1 MSQREKD
8 LRGLV
13 TCLSEDVHT
22 GDVAGTND
30 KHQQLHLLACLMLNL
45 SDTVGPLYPRV
56 SYPGRG
62 HQL

>member
-30 KHQQLHLLACLMLNL
+30 KNTSSYICLH
-45 SDTVGPLYPRV
+45 V
-56 SYPGRG
+56 SC
-62 HQL
+62 